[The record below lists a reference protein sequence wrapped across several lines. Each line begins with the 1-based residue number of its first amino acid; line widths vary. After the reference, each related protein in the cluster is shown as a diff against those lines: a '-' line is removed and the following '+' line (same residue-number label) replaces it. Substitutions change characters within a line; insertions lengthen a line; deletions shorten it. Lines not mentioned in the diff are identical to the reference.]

1 MIESTEFD
9 KIYGEL
15 MNRLEKDE
23 RPHLELSDDVLNQIK
38 NLWTNA
44 LETQDN
50 QRINSIMCVL
60 DYTRHTYDLFD
71 DHFYQTLESTLSHTT
86 LVFTLG
92 ASWKHMLGRWSR
104 SGDRITMRYIEILRT
119 FLNSKNHELVEWS
132 LRTIDQIGPQGRL
145 LQKEIAQNKMKLKS
159 LINPR
164 AKAITQLVEM
174 FEKRWSHHGR

>member
-1 MIESTEFD
+1 MIESKEFD

-15 MNRLEKDE
+15 INRLEKDE
-23 RPHLELSDDVLNQIK
+23 RPHLELSEGVLNQIK
-38 NLWTNA
+38 TLWTHS
-44 LETQDN
+44 LESLDN

-60 DYTRHTYDLFD
+60 DHTRHCYDLFD
-71 DHFYQTLESTLSHTT
+71 DHFYQSLESNLEDTT

-104 SGDRITMRYIEILRT
+104 SGDRITTRYIEILRK

-145 LQKEIAQNKMKLKS
+145 LQKEISQNKMKLKS
-159 LINPR
+159 FINPR

>member
-1 MIESTEFD
+1 
-9 KIYGEL
+9 
-15 MNRLEKDE
+15 
-23 RPHLELSDDVLNQIK
+23 
-38 NLWTNA
+38 
-44 LETQDN
+44 
-50 QRINSIMCVL
+50 MCVL

>member
-71 DHFYQTLESTLSHTT
+71 DHFYQTLESTLSNTT

-92 ASWKHMLGRWSR
+92 ASWKHMLG
-104 SGDRITMRYIEILRT
+104 
-119 FLNSKNHELVEWS
+119 
-132 LRTIDQIGPQGRL
+132 
-145 LQKEIAQNKMKLKS
+145 
-159 LINPR
+159 
-164 AKAITQLVEM
+164 
-174 FEKRWSHHGR
+174 